1 MYCFPEKQQKRG
13 EKPHMEKE
21 EIKILNPGSNNY
33 LVLPIADWWIT
44 SIFKETLCFKSKHM
58 F

>member
-33 LVLPIADWWIT
+33 LVLPIAD
-44 SIFKETLCFKSKHM
+44 
-58 F
+58 